1 MNIARSS
8 LKLAV
13 SRAGSATIGFLIIVY
28 LTRNLDT
35 DILGTFFLF
44 QALLGLIS
52 IPVDFGMR
60 RSLSK
65 RLSER
70 SNDGEVITTV
80 ILMKIIPLSIC
91 LFLVYS
97 LRSQIN
103 NYLGADLVTL
113 LISAIVLQ
121 EMALFTIGV
130 LNGQL
135 RVGETAVPKFTRR
148 IAFASTTFFLIERG
162 FGVRGAIYGLLIGLS
177 AMLAIALYRVQISFG
192 FPSFSMAASLFEYS
206 KYAFISS
213 VGGYLYNWMDVALLG
228 LFLTQSDVSIYEVS
242 WRVTA
247 IVMLLGQ
254 SVATT
259 IFPQVSKWDADG
271 AHERIEN
278 LLPQAVAP
286 VLLLVIPAFMGTI
299 VLSQEILS
307 VVFGSEYAVG
317 QLVLIIL
324 MGEKVI
330 QSVHI
335 ILGTALQGI
344 DRPDLAAR
352 AAIIAIFL
360 NLVLNI
366 VLILQYGIVGAA
378 VATGLSFIANSLL
391 HAYYLSQFVNI
402 RLPWQEIGAT
412 VVASIGMGSIVFMI
426 KNYHT
431 IDSLQSLLGIVIT
444 GMVVYALLAA
454 TLAPLRDVIITNLR
468 RMDIVG

>member
-1 MNIARSS
+1 
-8 LKLAV
+8 
-13 SRAGSATIGFLIIVY
+13 
-28 LTRNLDT
+28 
-35 DILGTFFLF
+35 
-44 QALLGLIS
+44 
-52 IPVDFGMR
+52 
-60 RSLSK
+60 
-65 RLSER
+65 
-70 SNDGEVITTV
+70 
-80 ILMKIIPLSIC
+80 
-91 LFLVYS
+91 
-97 LRSQIN
+97 
-103 NYLGADLVTL
+103 
-113 LISAIVLQ
+113 
-121 EMALFTIGV
+121 
-130 LNGQL
+130 
-135 RVGETAVPKFTRR
+135 
-148 IAFASTTFFLIERG
+148 
-162 FGVRGAIYGLLIGLS
+162 
-177 AMLAIALYRVQISFG
+177 
-192 FPSFSMAASLFEYS
+192 
-206 KYAFISS
+206 
-213 VGGYLYNWMDVALLG
+213 MDVALLG